1 LPAMPA
7 RHAAVVASP
16 EATSRARPAPVGAT
30 GAGRALLRITLVILP
45 PALVLIGY
53 LALWTAAVRVG
64 QYRNELRA
72 QIRAVRR
79 EVDRLEAEARALQS
93 PARILAAAEQLG
105 MERAT
110 QVTFVHAHGSRRFA
124 RVDPPR

>member
-1 LPAMPA
+1 M
-7 RHAAVVASP
+7 
-16 EATSRARPAPVGAT
+16 RPAPRFAT
-30 GAGRALLRITLVILP
+30 GAGRALLRVTLAILP

-72 QIRAVRR
+72 RIRDVQQ

-93 PARILAAAEQLG
+93 PSRILADAEKLG

-110 QVTFVHAHGSRRFA
+110 QVTFVHAPGSRRFA
-124 RVDPPR
+124 RVDSPR